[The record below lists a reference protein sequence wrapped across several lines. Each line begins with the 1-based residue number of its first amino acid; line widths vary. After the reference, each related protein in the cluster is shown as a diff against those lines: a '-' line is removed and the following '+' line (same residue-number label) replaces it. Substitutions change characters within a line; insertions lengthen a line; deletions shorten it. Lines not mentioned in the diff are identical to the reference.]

1 VKEPFM
7 IRWSIRCVCLGAFV
21 VLAACGGHRQYAH
34 LDPSLIDPPD
44 VHLLNGRVTIDE
56 RILFAFD
63 SHAILPES
71 TAILDHLA
79 QFLVNHRSEVPS
91 LEIVGHADAQG
102 TPEHNQILSE
112 RRAGAVRRALVQR
125 GVESH
130 LTATGRGTSDRL
142 CTEDTEECNQRNRRV
157 DFIVA
162 Q

>member
-1 VKEPFM
+1 M
-7 IRWSIRCVCLGAFV
+7 IRWSTPSLCPFALVL
-21 VLAACGGHRQYAH
+21 LAACAAPRQYTR
-34 LDPSLIDPPD
+34 LDPSTIDPPD
-44 VHLLNGRVTIDE
+44 VHLRFGHVIIDE
-56 RILFAFD
+56 RILFALD

-71 TAILDHLA
+71 AGILDHLA
-79 QFLVNHRSEVPS
+79 QFLVNHRAEVPS
-91 LEIVGHADAQG
+91 LEIVGHTDSQG

-130 LTATGRGTSDRL
+130 LTAVGRGTSEPL
-142 CTEDTEECNQRNRRV
+142 CTEATEDCNQRNRRV